1 MATNHR
7 QMRAIKRNA
16 LSDTTQRSDMTS
28 TKTTATLK
36 CNSRMCLWFMLWYL
50 CFALSSAQELS
61 LVSHSTDENQ
71 LKTVEPSTEIS
82 ADLPRPIVTLP
93 IDANQT
99 NHDTLEITP
108 RRHKTRRKGTGSS
121 GSSSSSHRNKPKKR
135 KNAMQLALQS
145 AARKGLEA
153 MIELYDR
160 AEPNLLKRGAVLDA
174 NDPGAL
180 LAQFSASNQTEMDAK
195 AAYAT
200 LIAAK
205 TFKESTNVEYVAL
218 GRQAP
223 PKISLKK
230 TPLEK
235 LCPSREAP
243 RCVPASLRYRTHDG
257 TCNNARRPR
266 WGSAQMPF
274 HRFLAPE
281 YQDGVEGIRRS
292 VTGATLPSARF
303 VSLVVHGSRNE
314 EAPVT
319 MMLALWGQLID
330 HDITA
335 TSQPRSINGS
345 TPRCCNGGEESTH
358 PSCLPI
364 KVPQDDPWLSHLG
377 VRCLEFLRSAPAQRR
392 DCLLSWREQTNQ
404 ATSFLDASPIYSSNP
419 RSSDNARIFRNGML
433 LFGRGPPHEDV
444 CFRAALA
451 NQCIRPGDSRSGE
464 QPGLLMMHMIWVNEH
479 NQIATRLADI
489 NPHWSD
495 EKVYQETRRIVGALF
510 QHITYREFLPL
521 VLGKEV
527 CRLFDLELE
536 TSGYYRNYDANVNPT
551 VANEFSAAAFRF
563 GHSLIQS
570 TYMRA
575 DRHHRFIANNVS
587 LHEDTSEGDFGGPGS
602 LHRLL
607 RGMVNQRALKRDEFI
622 TAELTNHLF
631 QTKSFPFGLD
641 LAAINIQR
649 GRDHGLPAY
658 VNWRGPCGLSTIKDW
673 SDLERVMGPAST
685 NRLRK
690 AYRTI
695 DDIDL
700 FVGGLAERPVVGG
713 IVGPTFSCIIAQQF
727 SNLRKGDRF
736 WYENPG
742 FESSFTP
749 AQLESIRQIGFAQ
762 VLCRALGGGGTLQ
775 PFVFLPADFGQN
787 ERLSCESRLMAPI
800 DLTPWKERDP
810 FNNDTGDEDEDED
823 EDDEDDDEATVANG
837 TASTT
842 DLETAQ
848 SSTFS
853 STTTTTR
860 RPTLVAETSSN
871 VINKVDLITNGN
883 TGVQPNRQRPQSSTL
898 TVGPTVI
905 ISNKVDFTPST
916 STRPKPTAQSSTATA
931 IDNKL
936 DLKVTTKPTPKR
948 KPTRK
953 PTTKKRP
960 TTSSATKPLVTS
972 NLDFSRNANG
982 TVISDTDSTERL
994 ARTKR
999 ATTKVREQE
1008 ARYGYYQ
1015 TPAPPTDYSD
1025 YDEDYNTDY
1034 DLPPPYLAYG
1044 YHRPTTKT
1052 TTTTTTTQP
1061 PPPPYGYYPPY
1072 GGGYYTAPPTPPPP
1086 PPPPNPYFDTRRPLR
1101 TTTPRRRLSDKLTL
1115 NVDAP
1120 QHNAPQ
1126 RPRTSTFRPP
1136 TDNNP
1141 HKTPSNKPFK
1151 PSSLA
1156 QTSVF
1161 SVDFKSLPTAG
1172 RSLSTNSSAA
1182 LNDTV
1187 LFATAINTTLSKDDS
1202 TVLSRTAATRSGVS
1216 TSGDLPMKL
1225 SESFS
1230 IYDYD
1235 NDYDDAVPN
1244 PTRHTSTS
1252 TNDNDSDRLTILPF
1266 DEHDGY
1272 LRPEQTHF
1280 EPLVRPSVVS
1290 TGQTYRNY
1298 YGTNET
1304 TQTIHYADYTNGRT
1318 SGPLYR
1324 DATENYHRYAPAHH
1338 EQLLLDDYSDK
1349 YVGLFLNGEK
1359 RDKDNGSILTRT
1371 KHNRPRMIDGDD
1383 WTGKDSQPDQRAIR
1397 DDTGK
1402 DRRTSVTKQK
1412 HKRPTNHRLKTST
1425 KKPSAISLVPF
1436 VLLTSIDRPDNWVMY
1451 HSKPSKHRKPPAAVP
1466 LLKSDT
1472 FSLSEFPTP
1481 IADPD

>member
-1 MATNHR
+1 ME
-7 QMRAIKRNA
+7 Q
-16 LSDTTQRSDMTS
+16 
-28 TKTTATLK
+28 
-36 CNSRMCLWFMLWYL
+36 
-50 CFALSSAQELS
+50 QELPNN
-61 LVSHSTDENQ
+61 TQTTEN
-71 LKTVEPSTEIS
+71 S
-82 ADLPRPIVTLP
+82 DLPRPIITFPMDHNLTQP
-93 IDANQT
+93 DA
-99 NHDTLEITP
+99 LLISP
-108 RRHKTRRKGTGSS
+108 RRHKTRRKGTTAASNT
-121 GSSSSSHRNKPKKR
+121 HRNKPKKR
-135 KNAMQLALQS
+135 KNVMQMALQS

-160 AEPNLLKRGAVLDA
+160 AEPNMLKRGTILDA

-200 LIAAK
+200 LVAAK
-205 TFKESTNVEYVAL
+205 TFKESTNIEYVAI

-235 LCPSREAP
+235 LCPSRESP

-335 TSQPRSINGS
+335 TAQPRSINGS

-364 KVPQDDPWLSHLG
+364 KVPHDDPWLSHLG

-479 NQIATRLADI
+479 NQIATRLSDI

-495 EKVYQETRRIVGALF
+495 EKVYQETRRIIGALF

-551 VANEFSAAAFRF
+551 IANEFSAAAFRF

-658 VNWRGPCGLSTIKDW
+658 VSWRGPCGLSTVKDW
-673 SDLERVMGPAST
+673 SDLERIMGPASA
-685 NRLRK
+685 NRLRN
-690 AYRTI
+690 AYRTV

-749 AQLESIRQIGFAQ
+749 AQLESIRQVAFSQI
-762 VLCRALGGGGTLQ
+762 LCRALGGGGTLQ
-775 PFVFLPADFGQN
+775 PFVFLPSDFGQN

-810 FNNDTGDEDEDED
+810 FNNDTGNEDEDDED
-823 EDDEDDDEATVANG
+823 EDDEDDDDEAVPANG
-837 TASTT
+837 TIPTA
-842 DLETAQ
+842 DQDNAQ

-853 STTTTTR
+853 STTSTTR
-860 RPTLVAETSSN
+860 RPSLVLETSSN
-871 VINKVDLITNGN
+871 VINKVDLISNGN

-898 TVGPTVI
+898 TVGPTVV
-905 ISNKVDFTPST
+905 ISNKVDLTPTSNRPTPSG
-916 STRPKPTAQSSTATA
+916 QSSTPTI
-931 IDNKL
+931 IDHKL
-936 DLKVTTKPTPKR
+936 DLKVTTKPTQKR

-953 PTTKKRP
+953 TTTKKRP
-960 TTSSATKPLVTS
+960 TPSASRPLVS
-972 NLDFSRNANG
+972 NNLDFSASRNANG
-982 TVISDTDSTERL
+982 TFTSHEDSNDRHQL
-994 ARTKR
+994 PRTRR
-999 ATTKVREQE
+999 ALSVVRDQD

-1015 TPAPPTDYSD
+1015 TPPPSPDYSD

-1034 DLPPPYLAYG
+1034 DPPPPYFAYG
-1044 YHRPTTKT
+1044 YHRPTTT
-1052 TTTTTTTQP
+1052 TTTTHT
-1061 PPPPYGYYPPY
+1061 PPYGYYPPY
-1072 GGGYYTAPPTPPPP
+1072 GGGYYTAPPTSPPPPP

-1115 NVDAP
+1115 NANL
-1120 QHNAPQ
+1120 QHDSQ
-1126 RPRTSTFRPP
+1126 RQRTSTFRTP
-1136 TDNNP
+1136 TDNNF
-1141 HKTPSNKPFK
+1141 HKTQSNKPFK
-1151 PSSLA
+1151 QPSLA

-1161 SVDFKSLPTAG
+1161 SVDFKNLPTES
-1172 RSLSTNSSAA
+1172 RSLSTNSSSLSAIS
-1182 LNDTV
+1182 
-1187 LFATAINTTLSKDDS
+1187 ATNTTSNTTFASNDS
-1202 TVLSRTAATRSGVS
+1202 TVALTASRTVFP

-1230 IYDYD
+1230 VFDYG
-1235 NDYDDAVPN
+1235 NDYDDTVPTQTR
-1244 PTRHTSTS
+1244 PTVTYADTEG
-1252 TNDNDSDRLTILPF
+1252 DRLQVLPL

-1272 LRPEQTHF
+1272 LRPEQTHY
-1280 EPLVRPSVVS
+1280 EPLVRQSVIS
-1290 TGQTYRNY
+1290 TNQTYRDYWTKDRSKTRNY
-1298 YGTNET
+1298 TDYFTVGTFKPPYYHDLA
-1304 TQTIHYADYTNGRT
+1304 QD
-1318 SGPLYR
+1318 
-1324 DATENYHRYAPAHH
+1324 HRYAPGHDK
-1338 EQLLLDDYSDK
+1338 QLLGDDYFDK
-1349 YVGLFLNGEK
+1349 FVGLLLNGEK
-1359 RDKDNGSILTRT
+1359 RDATTPDKDDRT
-1371 KHNRPRMIDGDD
+1371 AYDSRDPRKSRMIDYDK
-1383 WTGKDSQPDQRAIR
+1383 TQKDARYHEEQRSIR
-1397 DDTGK
+1397 DDTSK
-1402 DRRTSVTKQK
+1402 DRTSITKLK
-1412 HKRPTNHRLKTST
+1412 NKRPTNNRLKTPT
-1425 KKPSAISLVPF
+1425 KTPTAISLVPF
-1436 VLLTSIDRPDNWVMY
+1436 VLLTSIERPDNWVMY
-1451 HSKPSKHRKPPAAVP
+1451 HSKPSKHRKPPVAVP

-1472 FSLSEFPTP
+1472 FSLSELPKP

>member
-1 MATNHR
+1 MKP
-7 QMRAIKRNA
+7 IKRSTVHSA
-16 LSDTTQRSDMTS
+16 ERRHPVTS
-28 TKTTATLK
+28 TGTASTIHRNVWL
-36 CNSRMCLWFMLWYL
+36 RVLITIPLLFLL
-50 CFALSSAQELS
+50 LLPCFGNAQNLSTVDVQQVEVVIPEGSATKELP
-61 LVSHSTDENQ
+61 H
-71 LKTVEPSTEIS
+71 
-82 ADLPRPIVTLP
+82 PIVTVTPEPNGTLP
-93 IDANQT
+93 VRMVVS
-99 NHDTLEITP
+99 P
-108 RRHKTRRKGTGSS
+108 RRHKPHRKG
-121 GSSSSSHRNKPKKR
+121 NKPKKR
-135 KNAMQLALQS
+135 KNTMQVALQS

-160 AEPNLLKRGAVLDA
+160 EEPMILKRGAILDA
-174 NDPGAL
+174 NEPGAL
-180 LAQFSASNQTEMDAK
+180 LAQFSASNQTETDAK
-195 AAYAT
+195 AAYAS
-200 LIAAK
+200 LVAAK
-205 TFKESTNVEYVAL
+205 KFKQSTNVEYVAI
-218 GRQAP
+218 GRQTP

-235 LCPSREAP
+235 LCPSRDAP

-281 YQDGVEGIRRS
+281 YQDGVEDIRRS
-292 VTGATLPSARF
+292 VTGASLPSARF

-335 TSQPRSINGS
+335 TAQPRSINGS

-479 NQIATRLADI
+479 NQIATRLSDI

-495 EKVYQETRRIVGALF
+495 EKVYQETRRIVGALV

-658 VNWRGPCGLSTIKDW
+658 VNWRGPCGLSNIKDW
-673 SDLERVMGPAST
+673 SDLERIMGSAST

-690 AYRTI
+690 AYRTV

-749 AQLESIRQIGFAQ
+749 AQLESIRQVALSQ

-775 PFVFLPADFGQN
+775 PFVFLPADFSQN
-787 ERLSCESRLMAPI
+787 ERLPCESRLMAPI
-800 DLTPWKERDP
+800 DLVPWKERDP
-810 FNNDTGDEDEDED
+810 FNNDATDGDQDD
-823 EDDEDDDEATVANG
+823 EDDEDDDDDGDDAGVLGANG
-837 TASTT
+837 ILSLSDLGTAH
-842 DLETAQ
+842 

-853 STTTTTR
+853 STTTTSTTTR
-860 RPTLVAETSSN
+860 RPTLVVTTAKN
-871 VINKVDLITNGN
+871 VVNKVDLITNGN
-883 TGVQPNRQRPQSSTL
+883 TGLQPNRQRPPPAGQQFSTL
-898 TVGPTVI
+898 TVEPTVL
-905 ISNKVDFTPST
+905 ISNKVDLKPT
-916 STRPKPTAQSSTATA
+916 STRPTPSGQSSTPTV
-931 IDNKL
+931 IDHKL
-936 DLKVTTKPTPKR
+936 DLKVTTKPTQKR

-960 TTSSATKPLVTS
+960 QAATAAKPLVS
-972 NLDFSRNANG
+972 NNLDFSASRDTNG
-982 TVISDTDSTERL
+982 TLTSDEHLAKQRLLERT
-994 ARTKR
+994 RRETS
-999 ATTKVREQE
+999 KVHDQN

-1015 TPAPPTDYSD
+1015 TPAPPDDYSD
-1025 YDEDYNTDY
+1025 YDDDYGTDY
-1034 DLPPPYLAYG
+1034 DPPPPPYLSYG
-1044 YHRPTTKT
+1044 YHRPTTT
-1052 TTTTTTTQP
+1052 TTTTLAPQ
-1061 PPPPYGYYPPY
+1061 YGYYPPY
-1072 GGGYYTAPPTPPPP
+1072 GGGYYGTPTAAPA
-1086 PPPPNPYFDTRRPLR
+1086 PPNPYFDTRRPLR

-1115 NVDAP
+1115 DTDHVT
-1120 QHNAPQ
+1120 Q
-1126 RPRTSTFRPP
+1126 R
-1136 TDNNP
+1136 P
-1141 HKTPSNKPFK
+1141 HKTSTLRPPMATNGHPATPNKPFKK

-1156 QTSVF
+1156 HSSVF
-1161 SVDFKSLPTAG
+1161 SVDFRSLPTEG
-1172 RSLSTNSSAA
+1172 RNLLTNSSSSPLLHAA
-1182 LNDTV
+1182 SV
-1187 LFATAINTTLSKDDS
+1187 ATDNSTITTANGSS
-1202 TVLSRTAATRSGVS
+1202 AVPVVSRSVF

-1225 SESFS
+1225 SQSFS
-1230 IYDYD
+1230 TDDYGTDYD
-1235 NDYDDAVPN
+1235 HDDDDADR
-1244 PTRHTSTS
+1244 TRQDTKPQTQNGLDGTA
-1252 TNDNDSDRLTILPF
+1252 TNVRDADRLLVLPI

-1272 LRPEQTHF
+1272 LRPEQTHY
-1280 EPLVRPSVVS
+1280 EPLVRVSEPSMAM
-1290 TGQTYRNY
+1290 G
-1298 YGTNET
+1298 
-1304 TQTIHYADYTNGRT
+1304 
-1318 SGPLYR
+1318 YR
-1324 DATENYHRYAPAHH
+1324 DYWTNDRTNVGTYAGYLDRKTPTPLHRDGTSDSRYAPGHD
-1338 EQLLLDDYSDK
+1338 QPLLLDDYSDRF
-1349 YVGLFLNGEK
+1349 VGLLLDDAK
-1359 RDKDNGSILTRT
+1359 RDLDKRTRT
-1371 KHNRPRMIDGDD
+1371 VKTKVERTLP
-1383 WTGKDSQPDQRAIR
+1383 QQRSIR
-1397 DDTGK
+1397 DRPSKTK
-1402 DRRTSVTKQK
+1402 TPPVTKLK
-1412 HKRPTNHRLKTST
+1412 NKRPISNGLATTLT
-1425 KKPSAISLVPF
+1425 KKPSSIALVPF

-1451 HSKPSKHRKPPAAVP
+1451 HSKPSKNRKPPIAVP
-1466 LLKSDT
+1466 LLKSDA
-1472 FSLSEFPTP
+1472 FSLSEFPKP

>member
-1 MATNHR
+1 M
-7 QMRAIKRNA
+7 
-16 LSDTTQRSDMTS
+16 
-28 TKTTATLK
+28 
-36 CNSRMCLWFMLWYL
+36 
-50 CFALSSAQELS
+50 
-61 LVSHSTDENQ
+61 
-71 LKTVEPSTEIS
+71 
-82 ADLPRPIVTLP
+82 
-93 IDANQT
+93 
-99 NHDTLEITP
+99 
-108 RRHKTRRKGTGSS
+108 
-121 GSSSSSHRNKPKKR
+121 
-135 KNAMQLALQS
+135 
-145 AARKGLEA
+145 
-153 MIELYDR
+153 
-160 AEPNLLKRGAVLDA
+160 
-174 NDPGAL
+174 
-180 LAQFSASNQTEMDAK
+180 
-195 AAYAT
+195 
-200 LIAAK
+200 
-205 TFKESTNVEYVAL
+205 
-218 GRQAP
+218 
-223 PKISLKK
+223 
-230 TPLEK
+230 EK

-330 HDITA
+330 HDLTA
-335 TSQPRSINGS
+335 TAQPRSINGS

-419 RSSDNARIFRNGML
+419 RSSDNARIFRSGML

-479 NQIATRLADI
+479 NQIATRLSDI

-536 TSGYYRNYDANVNPT
+536 TSGYYRSYDANVNPT
-551 VANEFSAAAFRF
+551 IANEFSAAAFRF

-658 VNWRGPCGLSTIKDW
+658 VNWRGPCGLSNIKDW

-690 AYRTI
+690 AYRTV

-736 WYENPG
+736 WYENSG

-749 AQLESIRQIGFAQ
+749 AQLESIRQVAFSQ

-775 PFVFLPADFGQN
+775 PFVFLPSDFGQN
-787 ERLSCESRLMAPI
+787 ERLPCESRLMAPI

-810 FNNDTGDEDEDED
+810 FSNDTGDEDEDE
-823 EDDEDDDEATVANG
+823 EDDEDDDEDEEDEARPANG
-837 TASTT
+837 TVPTA
-842 DLETAQ
+842 DQATAQ

-860 RPTLVAETSSN
+860 RPSLVLDTPSN

-905 ISNKVDFTPST
+905 ISNKLDLTPT
-916 STRPKPTAQSSTATA
+916 PTNRPTPASGQSSTPTV
-931 IDNKL
+931 IDHKL
-936 DLKVTTKPTPKR
+936 DLKVTTKPTQKR

-953 PTTKKRP
+953 TTTKKRP
-960 TTSSATKPLVTS
+960 TSSGTRPLVTS
-972 NLDFSRNANG
+972 NLDFSASRNTNG
-982 TVISDTDSTERL
+982 TITSDTEPTDHQQEL
-994 ARTKR
+994 VRTR
-999 ATTKVREQE
+999 REVTNVRDVD

-1015 TPAPPTDYSD
+1015 TPSPPPDYGDYDADYS
-1025 YDEDYNTDY
+1025 TDNEP
-1034 DLPPPYLAYG
+1034 PPPYLAYG
-1044 YHRPTTKT
+1044 YHLPT
-1052 TTTTTTTQP
+1052 TTTRTTTSQP
-1061 PPPPYGYYPPY
+1061 LVFGYYPPY
-1072 GGGYYTAPPTPPPP
+1072 GGNYYMAPPTPPPP
-1086 PPPPNPYFDTRRPLR
+1086 PPPPNPCLDTRRPLR
-1101 TTTPRRRLSDKLTL
+1101 TTPTTTTPRRRLTDKHTL
-1115 NVDAP
+1115 NAD
-1120 QHNAPQ
+1120 APQ

-1136 TDNNP
+1136 TDQNL
-1141 HKTPSNKPFK
+1141 HKPPPSNKPFK
-1151 PSSLA
+1151 QPSLA
-1156 QTSVF
+1156 QSSVF
-1161 SVDFKSLPTAG
+1161 SVDFRSLPLTG
-1172 RSLSTNSSAA
+1172 VRRPSTNSSSRS
-1182 LNDTV
+1182 LRH
-1187 LFATAINTTLSKDDS
+1187 AISTSNTTVASNGS
-1202 TVLSRTAATRSGVS
+1202 STRSVFP
-1216 TSGDLPMKL
+1216 TSGDVPMKL

-1230 IYDYD
+1230 VYDYG
-1235 NDYDDAVPN
+1235 NDYDDTVPN
-1244 PTRHTSTS
+1244 PTRHTTTTGDS
-1252 TNDNDSDRLTILPF
+1252 NDADRLTVLPL

-1272 LRPEQTHF
+1272 LRPEQTHY
-1280 EPLVRPSVVS
+1280 EPLVRQSVTT
-1290 TGQTYRNY
+1290 TGHAYRDY
-1298 YGTNET
+1298 WTRDGTRT
-1304 TQTIHYADYTNGRT
+1304 RFYTDYLTDGTLR
-1318 SGPLYR
+1318 PLYDNR
-1324 DATENYHRYAPAHH
+1324 TQQDYYYYRYAPEHDKP
-1338 EQLLLDDYSDK
+1338 LLLDDYSDK
-1349 YVGLFLNGEK
+1349 FVGQLLNGEK
-1359 RDKDNGSILTRT
+1359 RDATSSHDDNGPPASLPN
-1371 KHNRPRMIDGDD
+1371 HNRRLRTIDSD
-1383 WTGKDSQPDQRAIR
+1383 GKHKDARYKTDQRSIR
-1397 DDTGK
+1397 DDTTK
-1402 DRRTSVTKQK
+1402 DRTLTTKLK
-1412 HKRPTNHRLKTST
+1412 NKRPTNNRLKTPT

-1451 HSKPSKHRKPPAAVP
+1451 HSKPSKQRKPPATIP
-1466 LLKSDT
+1466 LLKSDAL
-1472 FSLSEFPTP
+1472 SLSELPSP
-1481 IADPD
+1481 IADQD

>member
-1 MATNHR
+1 MIR
-7 QMRAIKRNA
+7 SGYLLVYFAIK
-16 LSDTTQRSDMTS
+16 L
-28 TKTTATLK
+28 TKW
-36 CNSRMCLWFMLWYL
+36 CDL
-50 CFALSSAQELS
+50 CFVIFL
-61 LVSHSTDENQ
+61 
-71 LKTVEPSTEIS
+71 
-82 ADLPRPIVTLP
+82 R
-93 IDANQT
+93 
-99 NHDTLEITP
+99 
-108 RRHKTRRKGTGSS
+108 
-121 GSSSSSHRNKPKKR
+121 
-135 KNAMQLALQS
+135 
-145 AARKGLEA
+145 
-153 MIELYDR
+153 
-160 AEPNLLKRGAVLDA
+160 
-174 NDPGAL
+174 
-180 LAQFSASNQTEMDAK
+180 SASHAR
-195 AAYAT
+195 
-200 LIAAK
+200 
-205 TFKESTNVEYVAL
+205 STNVEYVAL

-223 PKISLKK
+223 PRISLKR

-292 VTGATLPSARF
+292 VTGASLPSARF

-335 TSQPRSINGS
+335 TAQPRSINGS
-345 TPRCCNGGEESTH
+345 TPRCCSGGEESTH

-479 NQIATRLADI
+479 NQIATRLSDT

-527 CRLFDLELE
+527 CRLFDIELE

-587 LHEDTSEGDFGGPGS
+587 LHEDTAEGDFGGPGS

-658 VNWRGPCGLSTIKDW
+658 VNWRGPCGLSTIRDW

-749 AQLESIRQIGFAQ
+749 AQLESIRQVAFSQ

-787 ERLSCESRLMAPI
+787 ERLPCESRLMAPI
-800 DLTPWKERDP
+800 DLAPWKERDP
-810 FNNDTGDEDEDED
+810 FSDEPEGEDEDED
-823 EDDEDDDEATVANG
+823 EEEEDEDENDVTSANG
-837 TASTT
+837 TASTS

-853 STTTTTR
+853 TTTTTTTR

-883 TGVQPNRQRPQSSTL
+883 TGVQPNRQRPPHSSTL

-905 ISNKVDFTPST
+905 ISNKVDFTPT
-916 STRPKPTAQSSTATA
+916 STRPKPTPQTATVTA

-936 DLKVTTKPTPKR
+936 DLKVTTKPTQKR

-960 TTSSATKPLVTS
+960 STPTNNRPLVTN
-972 NLDFSRNANG
+972 NLDFSATRDANG
-982 TVISDTDSTERL
+982 TLTANDHDSTARQHL

-999 ATTKVREQE
+999 ATIRVRDQD

-1015 TPAPPTDYSD
+1015 TPAPPPDYSD
-1025 YDEDYNTDY
+1025 YDEDYNADY
-1034 DLPPPYLAYG
+1034 DPPPPYLAYG
-1044 YHRPTTKT
+1044 YHRPTT
-1052 TTTTTTTQP
+1052 TTTTTQS
-1061 PPPPYGYYPPY
+1061 PPYAAYYPPY

-1086 PPPPNPYFDTRRPLR
+1086 PPPPNPYFDTRKPLR

-1115 NVDAP
+1115 NADLP
-1120 QHNAPQ
+1120 PK
-1126 RPRTSTFRPP
+1126 RTRTTTLRPP
-1136 TDNNP
+1136 TDANA
-1141 HKTPSNKPFK
+1141 HKAPSNKPFK

-1161 SVDFKSLPTAG
+1161 SVDFRSLPTAG
-1172 RSLSTNSSAA
+1172 RSLSTNASQAPDDTIFSATST
-1182 LNDTV
+1182 N
-1187 LFATAINTTLSKDDS
+1187 NTLTKDD
-1202 TVLSRTAATRSGVS
+1202 TALTGTRSGFP
-1216 TSGDLPMKL
+1216 TTGDLPMKL
-1225 SESFS
+1225 SQSFS
-1230 IYDYD
+1230 VYDYD
-1235 NDYDDAVPN
+1235 HDYDDGDTVPY
-1244 PTRHTSTS
+1244 PTRQTVPSTG
-1252 TNDNDSDRLTILPF
+1252 TDADRLVILPL

-1280 EPLVRPSVVS
+1280 EPLVRPSVIS
-1290 TGQTYRNY
+1290 TGQTYRDY
-1298 YGTNET
+1298 WTNEESKT
-1304 TQTIHYADYTNGRT
+1304 RRYTDYMTERT
-1318 SGPLYR
+1318 VGTLYR
-1324 DATENYHRYAPAHH
+1324 NHADIDKRYAPAHD
-1338 EQLLLDDYSDK
+1338 EQLLLDEYSDK
-1349 YVGLFLNGEK
+1349 YVGLLLNGDK
-1359 RDKDNGSILTRT
+1359 RDALQQDARPNADRT
-1371 KHNRPRMIDGDD
+1371 KPKRPRLIDQDTVD
-1383 WTGKDSQPDQRAIR
+1383 RTVQRSVR
-1397 DDTGK
+1397 DNPGK
-1402 DRRTSVTKQK
+1402 DRPLVTKLK
-1412 HKRPTNHRLKTST
+1412 NKRPTNHRPLKTPT

-1472 FSLSEFPTP
+1472 FALSEFPTP
-1481 IADPD
+1481 IADAD

>member
-1 MATNHR
+1 
-7 QMRAIKRNA
+7 
-16 LSDTTQRSDMTS
+16 
-28 TKTTATLK
+28 
-36 CNSRMCLWFMLWYL
+36 
-50 CFALSSAQELS
+50 
-61 LVSHSTDENQ
+61 
-71 LKTVEPSTEIS
+71 
-82 ADLPRPIVTLP
+82 
-93 IDANQT
+93 
-99 NHDTLEITP
+99 
-108 RRHKTRRKGTGSS
+108 
-121 GSSSSSHRNKPKKR
+121 
-135 KNAMQLALQS
+135 
-145 AARKGLEA
+145 
-153 MIELYDR
+153 
-160 AEPNLLKRGAVLDA
+160 
-174 NDPGAL
+174 
-180 LAQFSASNQTEMDAK
+180 
-195 AAYAT
+195 
-200 LIAAK
+200 
-205 TFKESTNVEYVAL
+205 
-218 GRQAP
+218 
-223 PKISLKK
+223 
-230 TPLEK
+230 
-235 LCPSREAP
+235 
-243 RCVPASLRYRTHDG
+243 
-257 TCNNARRPR
+257 
-266 WGSAQMPF
+266 MPF

-281 YQDGVEGIRRS
+281 YQDGVEDIRRS

-335 TSQPRSINGS
+335 TAQPRSINGS
-345 TPRCCNGGEESTH
+345 TPRCCSGGEESTH

-479 NQIATRLADI
+479 NQIATRLSDI

-551 VANEFSAAAFRF
+551 IANEFSSAAFRF

-587 LHEDTSEGDFGGPGS
+587 LHEDTAEGDFGGPGS

-673 SDLERVMGPAST
+673 SDLERVMGPASA

-690 AYRTI
+690 AYRTV

-736 WYENPG
+736 WYENPS

-749 AQLESIRQIGFAQ
+749 AQLESIRQVAFSQ

-787 ERLSCESRLMAPI
+787 ERLPCESRLMTPI
-800 DLTPWKERDP
+800 DLAPWKERDP
-810 FNNDTGDEDEDED
+810 FTNDTGDENEEDDDDSD
-823 EDDEDDDEATVANG
+823 EDDGDEARPEAAV
-837 TASTT
+837 SLS
-842 DLETAQ
+842 DLGTAQ
-848 SSTFS
+848 STTF
-853 STTTTTR
+853 STTTSTTR
-860 RPTLVAETSSN
+860 RPAFVGGTSGSN

-883 TGVQPNRQRPQSSTL
+883 TGVQPNRQRPQTGPQSSTL

-905 ISNKVDFTPST
+905 VSNKVDLTPAFTRPIAAVQT
-916 STRPKPTAQSSTATA
+916 STPTV
-931 IDNKL
+931 IDHKL
-936 DLKVTTKPTPKR
+936 DLKTTTKPTQKR

-953 PTTKKRP
+953 PTTKKKP
-960 TTSSATKPLVTS
+960 TASVAKPIVS
-972 NLDFSRNANG
+972 NNLDFSASRNVNG
-982 TVISDTDSTERL
+982 TAQTFADDDATEEHTL

-999 ATTKVREQE
+999 AATKTSDNKE

-1015 TPAPPTDYSD
+1015 TPAPPSDYSD
-1025 YDEDYNTDY
+1025 YDDDYGTDY
-1034 DLPPPYLAYG
+1034 DPPPPYLAYG
-1044 YHRPTTKT
+1044 YHRPTTT
-1052 TTTTTTTQP
+1052 TTAKAP
-1061 PPPPYGYYPPY
+1061 PLYGYYPQY

-1086 PPPPNPYFDTRRPLR
+1086 PPQPPNPYFDTRRPLR
-1101 TTTPRRRLSDKLTL
+1101 TTTPRRRFSDKLTL
-1115 NVDAP
+1115 NANV
-1120 QHNAPQ
+1120 QQQQAPQ
-1126 RPRTSTFRPP
+1126 RPRTTTFRPV
-1136 TDNNP
+1136 TDDHV
-1141 HKTPSNKPFK
+1141 HKTPPNKPFK
-1151 PSSLA
+1151 QPSLA
-1156 QTSVF
+1156 QSSVF
-1161 SVDFKSLPTAG
+1161 SVDFRNLHPTEV
-1172 RSLSTNSSAA
+1172 RSLTTNSRSRTLLRAS
-1182 LNDTV
+1182 N
-1187 LFATAINTTLSKDDS
+1187 ATTGNTTSATTGSSVGATL
-1202 TVLSRTAATRSGVS
+1202 TRSVFP

-1230 IYDYD
+1230 VYDYG
-1235 NDYDDAVPN
+1235 NDYDDTVPD
-1244 PTRHTSTS
+1244 PHRHQTHRP
-1252 TNDNDSDRLTILPF
+1252 NGALTAAGNGVDQLLVLPL

-1280 EPLVRPSVVS
+1280 EPLVRQTVPG
-1290 TGQTYRNY
+1290 TGQTYRDY
-1298 YGTNET
+1298 WTYPDET
-1304 TQTIHYADYTNGRT
+1304 KTKRYSDYLDQKTIR
-1318 SGPLYR
+1318 PLYH
-1324 DATENYHRYAPAHH
+1324 DLILEHRYAPDHDKR
-1338 EQLLLDDYSDK
+1338 LLLDDYSDK
-1349 YVGLFLNGEK
+1349 FVGLVLDGDK
-1359 RDKDNGSILTRT
+1359 RDAVPPQKDNDPNVRAT
-1371 KHNRPRMIDGDD
+1371 KRNGPRKLELD
-1383 WTGKDSQPDQRAIR
+1383 WTSTNDETDLQRSIR
-1397 DDTGK
+1397 DETSD
-1402 DRRTSVTKQK
+1402 DRTLITKLIN
-1412 HKRPTNHRLKTST
+1412 KRPTNNRHKTAT

-1451 HSKPSKHRKPPAAVP
+1451 HSKPSKNRKPPAAMP
-1466 LLKSDT
+1466 QLKSDA
-1472 FSLSEFPTP
+1472 FSLSEFPKP

>member
-1 MATNHR
+1 
-7 QMRAIKRNA
+7 
-16 LSDTTQRSDMTS
+16 
-28 TKTTATLK
+28 
-36 CNSRMCLWFMLWYL
+36 
-50 CFALSSAQELS
+50 
-61 LVSHSTDENQ
+61 
-71 LKTVEPSTEIS
+71 
-82 ADLPRPIVTLP
+82 
-93 IDANQT
+93 
-99 NHDTLEITP
+99 
-108 RRHKTRRKGTGSS
+108 
-121 GSSSSSHRNKPKKR
+121 
-135 KNAMQLALQS
+135 
-145 AARKGLEA
+145 
-153 MIELYDR
+153 
-160 AEPNLLKRGAVLDA
+160 
-174 NDPGAL
+174 
-180 LAQFSASNQTEMDAK
+180 MDAK

-200 LIAAK
+200 LVAAK
-205 TFKESTNVEYVAL
+205 TFKESTNVEYVAI

-257 TCNNARRPR
+257 TCNNGRRPR

-335 TSQPRSINGS
+335 TAQPRSINGS

-364 KVPQDDPWLSHLG
+364 KVPHDDPWLSHLG

-479 NQIATRLADI
+479 NQIATRLSDI

-551 VANEFSAAAFRF
+551 IANEFSAAAFRF

-658 VNWRGPCGLSTIKDW
+658 VNWRGPCGLSNIKDW
-673 SDLERVMGPAST
+673 NDLERVMGPAST

-690 AYRTI
+690 AYRTV

-749 AQLESIRQIGFAQ
+749 AQLESIRQVAFSQ

-775 PFVFLPADFGQN
+775 PFVFLPSDFGQN
-787 ERLSCESRLMAPI
+787 ERLPCESRLMAPI
-800 DLTPWKERDP
+800 DLTPWKEHDP
-810 FNNDTGDEDEDED
+810 FNNDTANEDEDED
-823 EDDEDDDEATVANG
+823 EDDEEDEDEETPPVNG
-837 TASTT
+837 TVPTA
-842 DLETAQ
+842 DQAIAQ

-853 STTTTTR
+853 STTSTTR
-860 RPTLVAETSSN
+860 RPSLVLQTSSN

-905 ISNKVDFTPST
+905 ISNKVDLTPT
-916 STRPKPTAQSSTATA
+916 SNRPPSSSNGQSSTPTV
-931 IDNKL
+931 IDHKL
-936 DLKVTTKPTPKR
+936 DLKVTTKPTQKR

-953 PTTKKRP
+953 TTTKKRP
-960 TTSSATKPLVTS
+960 TSSATRPLVTS
-972 NLDFSRNANG
+972 NLDFSSSRNTNG
-982 TVISDTDSTERL
+982 TATSDEVPTDRHEL
-994 ARTKR
+994 VRTRR
-999 ATTKVREQE
+999 ALNKVRDKD

-1015 TPAPPTDYSD
+1015 TSSPPPDYND
-1025 YDEDYNTDY
+1025 YDEDYSTDY
-1034 DLPPPYLAYG
+1034 EPPPPYLAYG
-1044 YHRPTTKT
+1044 YQRPT
-1052 TTTTTTTQP
+1052 TTTTTTTQR
-1061 PPPPYGYYPPY
+1061 PPYGYYSPY

-1086 PPPPNPYFDTRRPLR
+1086 PPNPYFDTRKPLR
-1101 TTTPRRRLSDKLTL
+1101 TTTPRRRLSDKLTINADL
-1115 NVDAP
+1115 P
-1120 QHNAPQ
+1120 QHAPQ

-1136 TDNNP
+1136 TDNNF

-1151 PSSLA
+1151 QPLLA

-1161 SVDFKSLPTAG
+1161 SVDFKNLPTG
-1172 RSLSTNSSAA
+1172 SRSLTTDGSRTLHHSISS
-1182 LNDTV
+1182 N
-1187 LFATAINTTLSKDDS
+1187 ATSNTTFASNGSSFEQL
-1202 TVLSRTAATRSGVS
+1202 ATRSGFPA
-1216 TSGDLPMKL
+1216 SGDLPMKL

-1230 IYDYD
+1230 VYDYG
-1235 NDYDDAVPN
+1235 NDYDDTVPN
-1244 PTRHTSTS
+1244 PSRQTTVNGD
-1252 TNDNDSDRLTILPF
+1252 TNEGDRILVLPL

-1272 LRPEQTHF
+1272 LRPEQTHY
-1280 EPLVRPSVVS
+1280 EPLVRESVIS
-1290 TGQTYRNY
+1290 TGQTYRDY
-1298 YGTNET
+1298 WTQDATKKRTYT
-1304 TQTIHYADYTNGRT
+1304 TDYLTEGAFR
-1318 SGPLYR
+1318 PLYNNLTQ
-1324 DATENYHRYAPAHH
+1324 DYRYAPGHDKEA
-1338 EQLLLDDYSDK
+1338 LLDDFSDK
-1349 YVGLFLNGEK
+1349 FVGLLRNGET
-1359 RDKDNGSILTRT
+1359 RDALASNEDTGLPNSLRNHK
-1371 KHNRPRMIDGDD
+1371 RPRMINSDRKH
-1383 WTGKDSQPDQRAIR
+1383 KDIRNRMEQRSIR
-1397 DDTGK
+1397 DDIKK
-1402 DRRTSVTKQK
+1402 DGTSTTKLK
-1412 HKRPTNHRLKTST
+1412 NKRPTNNRLKTPA

-1451 HSKPSKHRKPPAAVP
+1451 HSKPSKQRKPPATVP
-1466 LLKSDT
+1466 LLKNDA
-1472 FSLSEFPTP
+1472 FSLSEFPKP
-1481 IADPD
+1481 IADQD

>member
-1 MATNHR
+1 
-7 QMRAIKRNA
+7 
-16 LSDTTQRSDMTS
+16 
-28 TKTTATLK
+28 
-36 CNSRMCLWFMLWYL
+36 
-50 CFALSSAQELS
+50 
-61 LVSHSTDENQ
+61 
-71 LKTVEPSTEIS
+71 
-82 ADLPRPIVTLP
+82 
-93 IDANQT
+93 
-99 NHDTLEITP
+99 
-108 RRHKTRRKGTGSS
+108 
-121 GSSSSSHRNKPKKR
+121 
-135 KNAMQLALQS
+135 
-145 AARKGLEA
+145 
-153 MIELYDR
+153 
-160 AEPNLLKRGAVLDA
+160 
-174 NDPGAL
+174 
-180 LAQFSASNQTEMDAK
+180 
-195 AAYAT
+195 
-200 LIAAK
+200 
-205 TFKESTNVEYVAL
+205 
-218 GRQAP
+218 
-223 PKISLKK
+223 
-230 TPLEK
+230 
-235 LCPSREAP
+235 
-243 RCVPASLRYRTHDG
+243 
-257 TCNNARRPR
+257 
-266 WGSAQMPF
+266 MPF

-303 VSLVVHGSRNE
+303 VSLVVHGARNE

-377 VRCLEFLRSAPAQRR
+377 VRCLEFLRSAPASRR

-404 ATSFLDASPIYSSNP
+404 ATSFLDASPIYSSHP

-479 NQIATRLADI
+479 NQIATRLSDI

-658 VNWRGPCGLSTIKDW
+658 VNWRGPCGLSTVKDW

-749 AQLESIRQIGFAQ
+749 AQLESIRQVAFSQI
-762 VLCRALGGGGTLQ
+762 LCRALGGTGTLQ
-775 PFVFLPADFGQN
+775 PFVFLPTDFGQN

-810 FNNDTGDEDEDED
+810 FNNDTGDEDEDDGDE
-823 EDDEDDDEATVANG
+823 EDDEDDDETTSVNG
-837 TASTT
+837 STALTS

-853 STTTTTR
+853 STTSTTR
-860 RPTLVAETSSN
+860 RPTFVALDTSSN
-871 VINKVDLITNGN
+871 VINKVDLITNSN
-883 TGVQPNRQRPQSSTL
+883 TGVQPPNRQRPQTSTL
-898 TVGPTVI
+898 TAGPTVI
-905 ISNKVDFTPST
+905 ISNKVDFTPT
-916 STRPKPTAQSSTATA
+916 PTRPKPAAQSSTATA

-936 DLKVTTKPTPKR
+936 DLKVTTKPTQKR

-960 TTSSATKPLVTS
+960 TTSASRPLVTN
-972 NLDFSRNANG
+972 NLDFSATRNANG
-982 TVISDTDSTERL
+982 TLDDDSTERQL

-999 ATTKVREQE
+999 AAQKVRDQD
-1008 ARYGYYQ
+1008 ARNGYYQ
-1015 TPAPPTDYSD
+1015 TPSPPTDYSD
-1025 YDEDYNTDY
+1025 YDGEDYSTDY
-1034 DLPPPYLAYG
+1034 DPPPPYFAYG
-1044 YHRPTTKT
+1044 YHRPTTT
-1052 TTTTTTTQP
+1052 TTTTTTTHR
-1061 PPPPYGYYPPY
+1061 PPPYGYYPPY
-1072 GGGYYTAPPTPPPP
+1072 GGGYYTASPTPPPP

-1101 TTTPRRRLSDKLTL
+1101 TTTQRRRLSDKLTL
-1115 NVDAP
+1115 NVDEP
-1120 QHNAPQ
+1120 QHVPQ
-1126 RPRTSTFRPP
+1126 PPRISTFRPP
-1136 TDNNP
+1136 TDSSNP
-1141 HKTPSNKPFK
+1141 HKAPSNKPFK

-1172 RSLSTNSSAA
+1172 RSLSTNTSTA
-1182 LNDTV
+1182 LDDTILKV
-1187 LFATAINTTLSKDDS
+1187 SGTNTPFATDDTATTLTR
-1202 TVLSRTAATRSGVS
+1202 TVTRSGFP

-1230 IYDYD
+1230 VYDYND
-1235 NDYDDAVPN
+1235 NDYDYTVPN
-1244 PTRHTSTS
+1244 PTRQQSATSA
-1252 TNDNDSDRLTILPF
+1252 DIDGDRLALE
-1266 DEHDGY
+1266 EHDGY

-1280 EPLVRPSVVS
+1280 EPLVRPGVLVT
-1290 TGQTYRNY
+1290 TGQTYRDY
-1298 YGTNET
+1298 WTNEKHKT
-1304 TQTIHYADYTNGRT
+1304 RRYADYKNVTT
-1318 SGPLYR
+1318 FGPLYHTH
-1324 DATENYHRYAPAHH
+1324 ATYDRYAPAHD

-1349 YVGLFLNGEK
+1349 YVGLLLNGGK
-1359 RDKDNGSILTRT
+1359 RDTLSLDNDNGPKLSIT
-1371 KHNRPRMIDGDD
+1371 KRKRPRMIDND
-1383 WTGKDSQPDQRAIR
+1383 WQGKDKRDSTEQRSIR
-1397 DDTGK
+1397 DETGK
-1402 DRRTSVTKQK
+1402 DRRTLATKLK
-1412 HKRPTNHRLKTST
+1412 NKRPTNHHRLKTST

-1451 HSKPSKHRKPPAAVP
+1451 HSKPSKRRKPPVAVP
-1466 LLKSDT
+1466 LLKSDS

-1481 IADPD
+1481 IAEQD

>member
-1 MATNHR
+1 MA
-7 QMRAIKRNA
+7 
-16 LSDTTQRSDMTS
+16 
-28 TKTTATLK
+28 
-36 CNSRMCLWFMLWYL
+36 
-50 CFALSSAQELS
+50 
-61 LVSHSTDENQ
+61 V
-71 LKTVEPSTEIS
+71 EIS
-82 ADLPRPIVTLP
+82 AEANFNQVEQQKSITNTESTENLDLPRPISTVLPDHNVTEP
-93 IDANQT
+93 DAFM
-99 NHDTLEITP
+99 ISP
-108 RRHKTRRKGTGSS
+108 RRHKTRRKGTTSAS
-121 GSSSSSHRNKPKKR
+121 NSHRSKPKKR
-135 KNAMQLALQS
+135 KNVMQMALQV

-160 AEPNLLKRGAVLDA
+160 AEPNLLKRGAILDT

-200 LIAAK
+200 LVAAK
-205 TFKESTNVEYVAL
+205 TFKESTNVEYVAI

-235 LCPSREAP
+235 LCPSRESP

-335 TSQPRSINGS
+335 TAQPRSINGS

-364 KVPQDDPWLSHLG
+364 KVPHDDPWLSHLG

-479 NQIATRLADI
+479 NQIATRLSDI

-551 VANEFSAAAFRF
+551 IANEFSAAAFRF
-563 GHSLIQS
+563 GHSLIQN

-658 VNWRGPCGLSTIKDW
+658 VNWRGPCGLSSVKDW
-673 SDLERVMGPAST
+673 SDVERIMGPASA
-685 NRLRK
+685 NRLQK
-690 AYRTI
+690 AYRTV

-749 AQLESIRQIGFAQ
+749 AQLESIRQVAFSQ

-775 PFVFLPADFGQN
+775 PFVFLPSDFGQN
-787 ERLSCESRLMAPI
+787 ERLPCESRLMAPV

-810 FNNDTGDEDEDED
+810 FNNDTGDEDEDE
-823 EDDEDDDEATVANG
+823 EA
-837 TASTT
+837 
-842 DLETAQ
+842 DRDTAQ

-853 STTTTTR
+853 STTSTTR
-860 RPTLVAETSSN
+860 RPSLVLETSSN

-905 ISNKVDFTPST
+905 ISNKVDLTPT
-916 STRPKPTAQSSTATA
+916 SSRPLPSGQSATATI
-931 IDNKL
+931 IDHKL
-936 DLKVTTKPTPKR
+936 DLKVTTKPTQKR

-953 PTTKKRP
+953 TTTKKRP
-960 TTSSATKPLVTS
+960 TPSATRPLVS
-972 NLDFSRNANG
+972 NNLDFSASRTANG
-982 TVISDTDSTERL
+982 TVTSNEDSTDRQKL
-994 ARTKR
+994 VRTRRASSKARDR
-999 ATTKVREQE
+999 D

-1015 TPAPPTDYSD
+1015 TSSPPPDYND

-1034 DLPPPYLAYG
+1034 DPPPPYFAYG
-1044 YHRPTTKT
+1044 YHRPTA
-1052 TTTTTTTQP
+1052 TTTTTQS
-1061 PPPPYGYYPPY
+1061 PPYGYYPPY
-1072 GGGYYTAPPTPPPP
+1072 GGGYYTPQPTPPPP
-1086 PPPPNPYFDTRRPLR
+1086 PPPPNPYFDTRRPIR

-1115 NVDAP
+1115 NADLP
-1120 QHNAPQ
+1120 SQHATQ

-1136 TDNNP
+1136 TDTNF

-1151 PSSLA
+1151 QPSLA

-1161 SVDFKSLPTAG
+1161 SVDFKNLPAG
-1172 RSLSTNSSAA
+1172 SRSLSTNSNRTLLPIISA
-1182 LNDTV
+1182 T
-1187 LFATAINTTLSKDDS
+1187 TTTSNTTSVSNESSVAL
-1202 TVLSRTAATRSGVS
+1202 TATRSAFP

-1230 IYDYD
+1230 VYDYG
-1235 NDYDDAVPN
+1235 NDYDDTVPH
-1244 PTRHTSTS
+1244 PSRHTV
-1252 TNDNDSDRLTILPF
+1252 TNADTEGDRLQVLPL

-1272 LRPEQTHF
+1272 LRPEQTHY
-1280 EPLVRPSVVS
+1280 EPLVRQSVIS
-1290 TGQTYRNY
+1290 ADQTYRDY
-1298 YGTNET
+1298 WTKEGTNT
-1304 TQTIHYADYTNGRT
+1304 RHYTDYLTAGSLR
-1318 SGPLYR
+1318 PLHQDLR
-1324 DATENYHRYAPAHH
+1324 QDHRYAPGHDK
-1338 EQLLLDDYSDK
+1338 QLLLDDYSDK
-1349 YVGLFLNGEK
+1349 FVGLLLNGEK
-1359 RDKDNGSILTRT
+1359 RDDTTRDKNDQPT
-1371 KHNRPRMIDGDD
+1371 VTLRNSNRSRMIDSDK
-1383 WTGKDSQPDQRAIR
+1383 THKDARYLTEQRSIR
-1397 DDTGK
+1397 DDISK
-1402 DRRTSVTKQK
+1402 DRTSVTKLK
-1412 HKRPTNHRLKTST
+1412 NKRPINNRPKTST

-1451 HSKPSKHRKPPAAVP
+1451 HSKPSKHRKPPVTVP

-1472 FSLSEFPTP
+1472 ISLSELPKP